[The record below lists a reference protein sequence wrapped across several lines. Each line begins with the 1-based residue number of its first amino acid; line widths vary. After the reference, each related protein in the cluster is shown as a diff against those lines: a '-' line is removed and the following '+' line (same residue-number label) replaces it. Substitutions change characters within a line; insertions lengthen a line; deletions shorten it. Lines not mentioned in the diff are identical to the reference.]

1 VLVRVEHGK
10 FANPLYAAK
19 LTQWLVRRKWEES

>member
-1 VLVRVEHGK
+1 VVRVGHGK

-19 LTQWLVRRKWEES
+19 LTQWLVRRK